1 MATYRIEHTT
11 TYTYDAEVTGSYGQF
26 HLRPRDLPW
35 QTCQAHEVVIDPQPA
50 DLFRHTDLYGN
61 VESYF
66 HVVTPHTALRVLA
79 VSVVDVERAEL
90 DPAAL
95 AQPWEQARPSARPEE
110 PDAWEATDFTFPSP
124 YVEIPDGMA
133 EYARASFP
141 AGRPSGEAA
150 VDLMQR
156 VNSDFTYKSGS
167 TTVSTSVS
175 TLLRNRTGV
184 CQDFAHV
191 MISGLRS
198 LGLAG
203 RYVSGYL
210 ATRPPVGRPRLVGA
224 DASHA
229 WVGCWVPGAGWLYLD
244 PTNRRVIDE
253 AHATVAWGRDYGD
266 VPPVKGV
273 IFTEAKHSAMKVS
286 VDMAPAA

>member
-1 MATYRIEHTT
+1 MASYRIEHST

-35 QTCQAHEVVIDPQPA
+35 QTCQAHEIVIEPEPA

-61 VESYF
+61 TKAYF
-66 HVVTPHTALRVLA
+66 HVVRPHTKL
-79 VSVVDVERAEL
+79 VVTGISIVEVQRTEL

-95 AQPWEQARPSARPEE
+95 ALPWEHARPRLRPDQ
-110 PDAWEATDFTFPSP
+110 PDAWEACDFIFPSP
-124 YVEIPDGMA
+124 YVEIPPAMA
-133 EYARASFP
+133 EYVRSSFP
-141 AGRPSGEAA
+141 PGRPIGEAA
-150 VDLMQR
+150 VELMQR
-156 VNSDFTYKSGS
+156 VNSDLAYKSGS
-167 TTVSTSVS
+167 TTVSTKVGEV
-175 TLLRNRTGV
+175 LRNRTGV
-184 CQDFAHV
+184 CQDFAHFMV
-191 MISGLRS
+191 SGLRS

-210 ATRPPVGRPRLVGA
+210 ATRPPPGRPRLVGA
-224 DASHA
+224 DATHA
-229 WVGCWVPGAGWLYLD
+229 WVGCWIPGAGWLYLD

-253 AHATVAWGRDYGD
+253 SHATVAWGRDYGD

-273 IFTEAKHSAMKVS
+273 IFTEAKESAMKVS